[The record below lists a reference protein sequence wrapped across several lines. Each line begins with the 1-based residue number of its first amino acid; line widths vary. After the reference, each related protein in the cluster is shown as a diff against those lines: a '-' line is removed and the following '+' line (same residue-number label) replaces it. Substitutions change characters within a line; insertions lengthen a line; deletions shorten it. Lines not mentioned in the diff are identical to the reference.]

1 MNVNENRL
9 KELIERASISCESCP
24 LYREVNDYSMCD
36 EYNEH
41 TNPDTIPADCSKGIL
56 KWLQEFDTAEAL
68 EAGAHIVN
76 DIVIFPPEEIPF
88 EPFYGTPC
96 EAATPKGKHGPY
108 CNGKDCDYVD
118 CCPYDW

>member
-1 MNVNENRL
+1 MNVNDEKL
-9 KELIERASISCESCP
+9 KKLIAYVTSECYYCPLSHGGGLGSCNKGDESCEE
-24 LYREVNDYSMCD
+24 LMLE
-36 EYNEH
+36 
-41 TNPDTIPADCSKGIL
+41 
-56 KWLQEFDTAEAL
+56 WLQEFDAVSAL

-76 DIVIFPPEEIPF
+76 DIAIFPPEEIPF

>member
-1 MNVNENRL
+1 MIVNDEKL
-9 KELIERASISCESCP
+9 KKLIAYVTSECYYCPLSHGGGLGSCNKGDESCEE
-24 LYREVNDYSMCD
+24 LML
-36 EYNEH
+36 
-41 TNPDTIPADCSKGIL
+41 A
-56 KWLQEFDTAEAL
+56 WLQEFDVAEAL

-76 DIVIFPPEEIPF
+76 DITIFPPEEIPF

-96 EAATPKGKHGPY
+96 EAATPKGKHGLY

>member
-9 KELIERASISCESCP
+9 NKLIYAATINCDFCP
-24 LYREVNDYSMCD
+24 LDDGANLCEKLRGK
-36 EYNEH
+36 
-41 TNPDTIPADCSKGIL
+41 DCSKSCEEAVYA
-56 KWLQEFDTAEAL
+56 WLQEFDVAEAL